1 MLISAYSKVMLVT
14 HMYILFR
21 LFSSVVYHRLL
32 NVVPWTSCLSY
43 AVCPEDECSLFPHQL
58 AYLIGYILPP
68 SIRSFCFKFQLWV
81 SNSRFRGNGS
91 PWPQLRMSSLGSG
104 YLLFSR
110 SVVCDSLRPHGL
122 QHARLPCP
130 SPSPRVCS
138 NSCPLG

>member
-1 MLISAYSKVMLVT
+1 
-14 HMYILFR
+14 MYILFR

-91 PWPQLRMSSLGSG
+91 PWPQLRMSSGQWIFVVQSLSRVRFFATPWTAARQAPLSFTISQG
-104 YLLFSR
+104 LLKLMSIR
-110 SVVCDSLRPHGL
+110 LIIPPIISQSVTLC
-122 QHARLPCP
+122 
-130 SPSPRVCS
+130 
-138 NSCPLG
+138 